1 MDCCFVSTFAFDI
14 SFAFPVQ
21 FYFIFNVGSKL
32 VNEAVLD
39 IGNITTVH
47 VAKADAIDSF
57 FTLLCTFPNLIFL
70 AFDYIIL
77 KIAFMAKFKII
88 KTIRVCAS

>member
-1 MDCCFVSTFAFDI
+1 MDCWFVSTFAFDI
-14 SFAFPVQ
+14 SFAFPSQ
-21 FYFIFNVGSKL
+21 FYFIFNVSSKL

-47 VAKADAIDSF
+47 VAKAYAIDCI

-70 AFDYIIL
+70 AFENIIL
-77 KIAFMAKFKII
+77 KIAFMAKIKITQ
-88 KTIRVCAS
+88 TIRVYAS

>member
-1 MDCCFVSTFAFDI
+1 MDGSFVSTFAFHI
-14 SFAFPVQ
+14 SFAFPIQ
-21 FYFIFNVGSKL
+21 FYFIFNVSSKL

-47 VAKADAIDSF
+47 VAKADAIDSI
-57 FTLLCTFPNLIFL
+57 FTLLCTFRNLIFL
-70 AFDYIIL
+70 AFENIIL

-88 KTIRVCAS
+88 KTIRVYAS